1 MKYTPLTLARLASDH
16 MRERGIENARLEAEL
31 LLASVLGV
39 SRLDLYLQ
47 HDRPLDGEEV
57 DRFRELVRRRLRR
70 EPLQYIL
77 GEVHFRELVLEVDP
91 RVLIPRPET
100 EVLVGEVLAWA
111 ERRGAA
117 GGIPADGLS
126 ALDIGTGSGAI
137 ILSLAREGPFGKLV
151 ATDVSADA
159 LAVARGN
166 AERCGVAERVEFRE
180 GSLWEPLTRGERF
193 DVVVSNPPYIA
204 ESEREEL
211 QPEVLEWEPETAL
224 FAPGDGLAVLAALIT
239 GAPSHLEPGGLLAL
253 EMGADQA
260 DAVVGLVRGAGVYG
274 EPRIVRDLAGRDRI
288 VLAELVEPRGGERG
302 SR

>member
-1 MKYTPLTLARLASDH
+1 MKYTPLTLARIASDH

-77 GEVHFRELVLEVDP
+77 GEAHFRELVLKVDP

-111 ERRGAA
+111 ERRAAA
-117 GGIPADGLS
+117 GGVPAGGLS

-137 ILSLAREGPFGKLV
+137 ILSLALEGSFGRLV
-151 ATDVSADA
+151 ATDISADA
-159 LAVARGN
+159 LAVAREN
-166 AERCGVAERVEFRE
+166 AERCGLGARVEFRE
-180 GSLWEPLTRGERF
+180 GALWEPLGRDERF
-193 DVVVSNPPYIA
+193 DVVVSNPPYVA
-204 ESEREEL
+204 ESERGSL
-211 QPEVLEWEPETAL
+211 QPEVREWEPAGAL
-224 FAPGDGLAVLAALIT
+224 FGGADGLAVLAALVG
-239 GAPSHLEPGGLLAL
+239 GAPSHLESGGLLAL

-260 DAVVGLVRGAGVYG
+260 AAVVGLIEEAGVYG
-274 EPRIVRDLAGRDRI
+274 EPRVIRDLAGRDRI
-288 VLAELVEPRGGERG
+288 VLVELAEPRAV
-302 SR
+302 